1 MMLNNLQVPI
11 FRYQLLWEDWCW
23 SNWSNTAR
31 LDLTKWVSASLMK
44 PFDLTACC
52 RPVEKGSWQRAQ
64 YANLLLASHTRPQNI
79 SESICCAGLFST
91 DCNHCNPPQLS
102 WELEHLPKQAWASCT
117 CEICW
122 CETTSQ
128 RPLLKTCL
136 KIVQTLTSCV
146 EYKLWAVPSSNVLLP
161 KEHQGLLHFC
171 AWQMGLPQTLGWT
184 GFIDRIKIN

>member
-1 MMLNNLQVPI
+1 MISNGNHRTNDQWCWII
-11 FRYQLLWEDWCW
+11 FRYPLLWKDWCW
-23 SNWSNTAR
+23 SSVCITDEAIR
-31 LDLTKWVSASLMK
+31 SDSVLPPSGKGILAKSSVCKSAAGFSYSTSEYL
-44 PFDLTACC
+44 
-52 RPVEKGSWQRAQ
+52 RIH
-64 YANLLLASHTRPQNI
+64 LLW
-79 SESICCAGLFST
+79 LFST
-91 DCNHCNPPQLS
+91 DCNPPQLS

-128 RPLLKTCL
+128 RPLLQTCL
-136 KIVQTLTSCV
+136 KMVQTLTSCV